1 MKINIYNRKEVVK
14 TYECDD
20 IELELGVLE
29 DLLGA
34 IDVNK
39 LQALDEASLFDAV
52 KALMIT
58 GKNAAYELLH
68 LIFDDITDEEIRH
81 THVSEITAVLVEA
94 LGYGMNS
101 MMKGV
106 NQVKNRGS
114 VTRR

>member
-1 MKINIYNRKEVVK
+1 MKINIYNRKEVIK
-14 TYECDD
+14 TYEADD

-34 IDVNK
+34 INMDK
-39 LQALDEASLFDAV
+39 LQSLDEASIFDAV
-52 KALMIT
+52 KDLMVT

-94 LGYGMNS
+94 LGYGINS
-101 MMKGV
+101 MMKGI
-106 NQVKNRGS
+106 NTVKNRGG